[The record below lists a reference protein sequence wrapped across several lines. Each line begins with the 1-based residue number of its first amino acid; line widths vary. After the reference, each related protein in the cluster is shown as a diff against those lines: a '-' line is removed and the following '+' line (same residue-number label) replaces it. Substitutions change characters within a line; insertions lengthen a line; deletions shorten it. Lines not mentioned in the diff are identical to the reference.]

1 MSPVQTSNVWVP
13 VCCDRVM
20 RYNMFVPKGGAAYG
34 ALVCTVCSKN
44 VTFELESLLD
54 LNAYGE
60 GARVLN
66 MLGSPKPPQADRPK
80 TTGDATRNDHTL

>member
-1 MSPVQTSNVWVP
+1 MGPAQSTNVWVP

-20 RYNMFVPKGGAAYG
+20 RYSMFVPKNGAAYG

-60 GARVLN
+60 GSRVLN
-66 MLGSPKPPQADRPK
+66 MLGSPKPPMVDRPK
-80 TTGDATRNDHTL
+80 PAGDARL